1 MRSGEQIAPR
11 MDHAHS
17 LPLRPWKTAAVV
29 ASAIAVVEL
38 GVLVVLAVGAIAKPV
53 AHEAKRVAVERTTA
67 PAAAATRKRAAPREA
82 LPRGE
87 TSVVVLNGNGIA
99 GAASTA
105 AARVKSFGY
114 VIGSVGNAPRSDY
127 RRTLVLYRPGREAE
141 ARRLAAD
148 LEVRIVAPLDGITT
162 KQLLG
167 AHVALLLGA
176 G

>member
-1 MRSGEQIAPR
+1 
-11 MDHAHS
+11 MDHAHP

-53 AHEAKRVAVERTTA
+53 AHQAERVAVERTVAPTPVVPRKRTA
-67 PAAAATRKRAAPREA
+67 PKEA
-82 LPRGE
+82 LPRSE

-99 GAASTA
+99 GAAGTA
-105 AARVKSFGY
+105 AARVTSFGY
-114 VIGSVGNAPRSDY
+114 VVGSVGNAPRSDY

-141 ARRLAAD
+141 ARRLATD
-148 LEVRIVAPLDGITT
+148 LKVKIVAPLDGITT

-167 AHVALLLGA
+167 AHVALVLGA
-176 G
+176 D

>member
-1 MRSGEQIAPR
+1 MEHAPP
-11 MDHAHS
+11 

-29 ASAIAVVEL
+29 ASGIAVVEL
-38 GVLVVLAVGAIAKPV
+38 CVLVVLAVGAIAKPV
-53 AHEAKRVAVERTTA
+53 AHEAKRVAVERTVA
-67 PAAAATRKRAAPREA
+67 PAPVVPRTSPAPAKA

-87 TSVVVLNGNGIA
+87 TAVVVLNGNGIA

-114 VIGSVGNAPRSDY
+114 VIATVGNAPRSDY

-148 LEVRIVAPLDGITT
+148 LKIRIVAPLDGLSPR
-162 KQLLG
+162 QLMG
-167 AHVALLLGA
+167 AHVALVLGA
-176 G
+176 H

>member
-1 MRSGEQIAPR
+1 
-11 MDHAHS
+11 MDHAQP

-38 GVLVVLAVGAIAKPV
+38 GVLVVLAVGALAKPV
-53 AHEAKRVAVERTTA
+53 AHEAQRVAVERTIPTPA
-67 PAAAATRKRAAPREA
+67 PAKRPAPNEA
-82 LPRGE
+82 LPRSE

-99 GAASTA
+99 GAAGTA

-114 VIGSVGNAPRSDY
+114 VVGSVGNAPRSDY

-148 LEVRIVAPLDGITT
+148 LKVKIVAPLDGITT
-162 KQLLG
+162 TQLLG
-167 AHVALLLGA
+167 AHVALVLGA
-176 G
+176 R

>member
-1 MRSGEQIAPR
+1 
-11 MDHAHS
+11 MDHAQP

-53 AHEAKRVAVERTTA
+53 AHEAQGVVVERTTLA
-67 PAAAATRKRAAPREA
+67 PTVPRKRAAPAKA

-87 TSVVVLNGNGIA
+87 TAVVVLNGNGIA
-99 GAASTA
+99 GAAGTA

-114 VIGSVGNAPRSDY
+114 VIGSVGNAPRADY
-127 RRTLVLYRPGREAE
+127 RRSLVLYRPGREAE

-148 LEVRIVAPLDGITT
+148 LKVRIVAPLDGITT

-167 AHVALLLGA
+167 AHVALVLGA
-176 G
+176 R

>member
-1 MRSGEQIAPR
+1 
-11 MDHAHS
+11 MDHAQP

-38 GVLVVLAVGAIAKPV
+38 GVLVVLAVGAIARPV
-53 AHEAKRVAVERTTA
+53 AHEAKRVAVERTVA
-67 PAAAATRKRAAPREA
+67 PAPVAPRRRPAETKV

-99 GAASTA
+99 GAAGTA

-127 RRTLVLYRPGREAE
+127 RRTLVLFRPGREAE

-148 LEVRIVAPLDGITT
+148 LKVSIVAPLDGMTT

-167 AHVALLLGA
+167 AHVALVLGA
-176 G
+176 N

>member
-1 MRSGEQIAPR
+1 MSGEQIAPR
-11 MDHAHS
+11 MDHAHP

-38 GVLVVLAVGAIAKPV
+38 GALVVLAVGAIAEPV
-53 AHEAKRVAVERTTA
+53 AHGAKRVAVERTLT
-67 PAAAATRKRAAPREA
+67 PVEPRKRPVPGKA

-87 TSVVVLNGNGIA
+87 TAVVVLNGNGIA
-99 GAASTA
+99 GAAGTA

-148 LEVRIVAPLDGITT
+148 LKVRIVAPLDGITP

-176 G
+176 R

>member
-1 MRSGEQIAPR
+1 
-11 MDHAHS
+11 MDLAQP

-29 ASAIAVVEL
+29 ASTIAVVEL

-53 AHEAKRVAVERTTA
+53 AHEANRVAVERTVASA
-67 PAAAATRKRAAPREA
+67 PVAPQQRPAPKEA

-87 TSVVVLNGNGIA
+87 TSIVVLNGNGIA

-141 ARRLAAD
+141 ARRLADD
-148 LEVRIVAPLDGITT
+148 LKVKIVAPLDGITT

-167 AHVALLLGA
+167 AHVALVLGA
-176 G
+176 N

>member
-1 MRSGEQIAPR
+1 ME
-11 MDHAHS
+11 HAQP

-53 AHEAKRVAVERTTA
+53 AHEAKRVAVERTIA
-67 PAAAATRKRAAPREA
+67 PAPVAPQERPTPTKA
-82 LPRGE
+82 LPRSE

-99 GAASTA
+99 GAAGTA

-114 VIGSVGNAPRSDY
+114 VVGSVGNAPRSDY
-127 RRTLVLYRPGREAE
+127 RRTIVLYRPGREAE
-141 ARRLAAD
+141 GRRLAGD
-148 LEVRIVAPLDGITT
+148 LKVRIVAPLDGITT

-167 AHVALLLGA
+167 AHVALVLGER
-176 G
+176 